1 MQATR
6 PPAASFLILHGI
18 AYDGSEDHWHNRLA
32 RRLGEL
38 GHHVRYPQLP
48 APEAPRLADWLA
60 VLRRE
65 LDGMTQP
72 GAPDPVVVCHSL
84 GCLLWIHHAAELSH
98 PVDRLLLV
106 APPEDAQVP
115 LPVDEFRVGH
125 PDPASIRGSS
135 VAPPRLVRGDLDPYS
150 PSGVPEWAVE
160 SGCEIDRLAG
170 VAHLNPDDGH
180 GPWPS
185 CERWCL
191 EGGAALEA

>member
-1 MQATR
+1 MQATG
-6 PPAASFLILHGI
+6 PLEASFLILHGI
-18 AYDGSEDHWHNRLA
+18 AYDGSRDHWHNRLA
-32 RRLGEL
+32 RRLDEL
-38 GHHVRYPQLP
+38 GHPVRYPQLP
-48 APEAPRLADWLA
+48 APGAPRLADWLA

-65 LDGMTQP
+65 LDEMTQP
-72 GAPDPVVVCHSL
+72 GAQRVVVCHSL
-84 GCLLWIHHAAELSH
+84 GCLLWIHHAGQLSR

-115 LPVDEFRVGH
+115 LPGDEFRVGH
-125 PDPASIRGSS
+125 ADPAAIRGSS
-135 VAPPRLVRGDLDPYS
+135 VVPPRLVRGDLDPYS

-160 SGCEIDRLAG
+160 SGCKIDRLAG

-191 EGGAALEA
+191 DPATELQA